1 MVSTNGTAGAA
12 PQAGVLEGVNP
23 IAYSASNPILLFI
36 IQASYLP
43 APPIEARVTSCPAPP
58 VPNPCAVSLRGPIMS
73 PGSRPGRLRVP
84 GHHFRPVR

>member
-1 MVSTNGTAGAA
+1 MVSTNGTAAAA

-36 IQASYLP
+36 IQASYLLEP
-43 APPIEARVTSCPAPP
+43 RMKACVTSCPAPP
-58 VPNPCAVSLRGPIMS
+58 VLNPCVVSLRGPIMS

-84 GHHFRPVR
+84 RQSVR